1 MSCSLGLFV
10 FRNELFPIIAK
21 SIVSIR
27 YPENSS
33 AIEKGLLTGAGQ
45 EPSRND

>member
-1 MSCSLGLFV
+1 MSCSLRLFV

-21 SIVSIR
+21 KIVSIQ

-33 AIEKGLLTGAGQ
+33 AIEKWLLTGADR